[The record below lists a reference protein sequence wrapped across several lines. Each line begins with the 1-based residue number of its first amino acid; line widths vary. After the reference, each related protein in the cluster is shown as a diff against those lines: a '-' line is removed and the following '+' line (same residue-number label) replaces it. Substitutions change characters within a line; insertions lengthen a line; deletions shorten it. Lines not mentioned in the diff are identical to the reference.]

1 MMSEGD
7 AIIERMYECMD
18 LFSEA
23 TNAWFKHAFNA
34 PTEAQ
39 RLAWPAIRSGE
50 NVLVVAP
57 TGSGKTLCAFLS
69 AIDRLMTKEG
79 DDLLRTSGG
88 GDGTA
93 ESDCNAKKRK
103 PVRGVKVLYISPLK
117 ALGVDVAKNL
127 QAPLAGIAGQCEAMG
142 LPSPKVSVGIR
153 SGDTTPQ
160 ERRRIVSHPPDILVT
175 TPESLFLL
183 LTSKARRI
191 LSAVDTVIVDEVH
204 AIAGSKRGAHL
215 ALSLERLESLAGR
228 SVQRIGLSATV
239 EPPAEAARF
248 LGGIRPVRVI
258 RPESHPDMDLK
269 VVEPLS
275 AMRDPVSDDAGR
287 RAGAVKLPNRHTT
300 HISGVSP
307 AMEALAERKG
317 LTSGGGNEH
326 TSRVSTGGSVWPA
339 IERSVLDEVLKHHT
353 TLVFVNS
360 RGLAEK
366 LTARLNDLYAQ
377 LRTSRKTGSETAVKA
392 DAGRDALSDRRLG
405 RTDLSVSDNASQPE
419 STASDSTQP
428 YPDLGSPEGREG
440 FAKHYDSVVGSTTML
455 VSSHADADAIAM
467 AHHGSVSKDRR
478 KQIEEQLKRGQ
489 LRCVVA
495 TSSLELG
502 IDMGSVD
509 LVIQIAPPL
518 SVSSG
523 LQRVGRADHKVGGVS
538 HALFYPITREQIIG
552 TAAGIECMRSGDI
565 ETLTIPCTPLDVLAQ
580 QTVAAAAM
588 DDLKPD
594 DWYVTVRK
602 AAPFEDLDRTMFD
615 AVMGMM
621 TGAYN
626 GEDFSAFRPPLQYNE
641 EAGLISAR
649 PGAQRLAVTSGGT
662 IPDRGTYTVVLPEE
676 GSGPGPRKVGELDE
690 EMVYESRVGD
700 VITLGTSTWQIQEI
714 TRDRVVVVPAP
725 GRTARLPFWHGEGDG
740 RDAAFGRSQGR
751 FIRDMAQGLRAEVS
765 DGIAGDKTS
774 RFDTTTIAR
783 LRRDGLDDNA
793 IGNLADLL
801 AEQRAAT
808 GTIPND
814 RELVVERC
822 QDEEGDWRVIV
833 HSPYGRRV
841 HEPWAMAITT
851 RIKQRYG
858 FDGQVYAADDGII
871 IRLPDGDGNL
881 PIRELLLFDTEELQ
895 RIIETQVGESVL
907 YAARFRECAARSL
920 FLPRANPGRRV
931 PLWQQR
937 LRAAQLLNAA
947 RTRKN
952 FPLLLETARE
962 CLQDVYDLPALK
974 HVMSGL
980 RSGVISLS
988 ETVTETPSPFAE
1000 NMLFGYVGAVMYQ
1013 YDVPQAERSTQ
1024 LLSMDPEV
1032 LERLLGA
1039 TDMASL
1045 LDADVIAQVGKE
1057 LAGRT
1062 FWNDLDETDIAGRV
1076 ARYVKTHGPFTADQM
1091 IAELGLDAVQGVRML
1106 DELHAKGELL
1116 KGHFVDDAAGAD
1128 ANGSDDS
1135 ASERS
1140 PRQTPQQWLH
1150 KDVFRRIR
1158 ALSLA
1163 KARKAIKPVEPAV
1176 YQAFLLDR
1184 QGVGP
1189 VGGARYESVDGL
1201 MRVIE
1206 QLEGIYLNASVWE
1219 SSVFPARV
1227 RDYQPSMLDELL
1239 ASGDVV
1245 WVGSKINGSNAKEAG
1260 GIAFHPADSRLLT
1273 KPGEQSQNN
1282 AYSAG
1287 TMTVPETILAVLSN
1301 GGAFHARQLSTAAK
1315 AIWQE
1320 HAEVNVNP
1328 ETGEIILPAWGESQ
1342 FEEALWSLVWQ
1353 GKVTN
1358 SSFAPVRALTQ
1369 GTVSV
1374 RAPRTAAR
1382 RRVRIHASTPAT
1394 LGGLWSAVDSSRTSP
1409 MAIPDQ
1415 ADDTAGKPTAGIE
1428 EYDIALIESLLDR
1441 YGVIAAPLIDKE
1453 QVAGGFSGLYPVLK
1467 RMEEHGNLVRGMFV
1481 KGFGAVQFAGRDTV
1495 DALRGDDEARSQ
1507 SCVALDVTDPA
1518 NLTGSAI
1525 TWPEQHH
1532 MKPARRAESV
1542 IVLDHGMPVL
1552 FAVPKSH
1559 RIVSF
1564 TDDERILQPACTE
1577 LAYALQHQSKGSVSF
1592 AEMNGESLKERNEY
1606 RRLLH
1611 AAGFVDSPQGMKLY
1625 G

>member
-39 RLAWPAIRSGE
+39 RLAWPAICSGE

-248 LGGIRPVRVI
+248 LGGTRPVRVI

-300 HISGVSP
+300 HISGVGP

-317 LTSGGGNEH
+317 LTSVGGDEH

-552 TAAGIECMRSGDI
+552 TAASIECMRSGDI

-641 EAGLISAR
+641 EAGPAEAPYPTEEPTPWCFPKKAPDRAHAKWGSWMRKWCTNPGLETSSPSAHR
-649 PGAQRLAVTSGGT
+649 PGRSRKSPGTVWWWFLLQGVPPDCRSGMAKATGGT
-662 IPDRGTYTVVLPEE
+662 RHSD
-676 GSGPGPRKVGELDE
+676 GPKADSYAIWRKD
-690 EMVYESRVGD
+690 YARKS
-700 VITLGTSTWQIQEI
+700 
-714 TRDRVVVVPAP
+714 
-725 GRTARLPFWHGEGDG
+725 RTA
-740 RDAAFGRSQGR
+740 SQETR
-751 FIRDMAQGLRAEVS
+751 PADSTRQQSHVYVVTDW
-765 DGIAGDKTS
+765 
-774 RFDTTTIAR
+774 TTTPS
-783 LRRDGLDDNA
+783 A
-793 IGNLADLL
+793 ILPTCL
-801 AEQRAAT
+801 
-808 GTIPND
+808 PNSAPP
-814 RELVVERC
+814 RERF
-822 QDEEGDWRVIV
+822 
-833 HSPYGRRV
+833 P
-841 HEPWAMAITT
+841 TT
-851 RIKQRYG
+851 
-858 FDGQVYAADDGII
+858 V
-871 IRLPDGDGNL
+871 
-881 PIRELLLFDTEELQ
+881 
-895 RIIETQVGESVL
+895 SW
-907 YAARFRECAARSL
+907 SS
-920 FLPRANPGRRV
+920 
-931 PLWQQR
+931 
-937 LRAAQLLNAA
+937 NAA
-947 RTRKN
+947 RMK
-952 FPLLLETARE
+952 
-962 CLQDVYDLPALK
+962 
-974 HVMSGL
+974 
-980 RSGVISLS
+980 
-988 ETVTETPSPFAE
+988 
-1000 NMLFGYVGAVMYQ
+1000 
-1013 YDVPQAERSTQ
+1013 
-1024 LLSMDPEV
+1024 
-1032 LERLLGA
+1032 
-1039 TDMASL
+1039 
-1045 LDADVIAQVGKE
+1045 
-1057 LAGRT
+1057 
-1062 FWNDLDETDIAGRV
+1062 
-1076 ARYVKTHGPFTADQM
+1076 
-1091 IAELGLDAVQGVRML
+1091 
-1106 DELHAKGELL
+1106 
-1116 KGHFVDDAAGAD
+1116 
-1128 ANGSDDS
+1128 
-1135 ASERS
+1135 
-1140 PRQTPQQWLH
+1140 
-1150 KDVFRRIR
+1150 
-1158 ALSLA
+1158 
-1163 KARKAIKPVEPAV
+1163 KAI
-1176 YQAFLLDR
+1176 
-1184 QGVGP
+1184 GV
-1189 VGGARYESVDGL
+1189 
-1201 MRVIE
+1201 
-1206 QLEGIYLNASVWE
+1206 
-1219 SSVFPARV
+1219 
-1227 RDYQPSMLDELL
+1227 
-1239 ASGDVV
+1239 
-1245 WVGSKINGSNAKEAG
+1245 
-1260 GIAFHPADSRLLT
+1260 
-1273 KPGEQSQNN
+1273 
-1282 AYSAG
+1282 
-1287 TMTVPETILAVLSN
+1287 
-1301 GGAFHARQLSTAAK
+1301 
-1315 AIWQE
+1315 
-1320 HAEVNVNP
+1320 
-1328 ETGEIILPAWGESQ
+1328 
-1342 FEEALWSLVWQ
+1342 
-1353 GKVTN
+1353 
-1358 SSFAPVRALTQ
+1358 
-1369 GTVSV
+1369 
-1374 RAPRTAAR
+1374 
-1382 RRVRIHASTPAT
+1382 
-1394 LGGLWSAVDSSRTSP
+1394 
-1409 MAIPDQ
+1409 
-1415 ADDTAGKPTAGIE
+1415 
-1428 EYDIALIESLLDR
+1428 
-1441 YGVIAAPLIDKE
+1441 
-1453 QVAGGFSGLYPVLK
+1453 
-1467 RMEEHGNLVRGMFV
+1467 
-1481 KGFGAVQFAGRDTV
+1481 
-1495 DALRGDDEARSQ
+1495 
-1507 SCVALDVTDPA
+1507 
-1518 NLTGSAI
+1518 
-1525 TWPEQHH
+1525 
-1532 MKPARRAESV
+1532 
-1542 IVLDHGMPVL
+1542 
-1552 FAVPKSH
+1552 
-1559 RIVSF
+1559 
-1564 TDDERILQPACTE
+1564 
-1577 LAYALQHQSKGSVSF
+1577 
-1592 AEMNGESLKERNEY
+1592 
-1606 RRLLH
+1606 
-1611 AAGFVDSPQGMKLY
+1611 
-1625 G
+1625 

>member
-1 MMSEGD
+1 MSEGD
-7 AIIERMYECMD
+7 AIIERMYECLD

-23 TNAWFKHAFNA
+23 TRTWFRHAFDH

-39 RLAWPAIRSGE
+39 RQAWPAIQAGE

-69 AIDRLMTKEG
+69 AIDRLMSGKERQPAQSS
-79 DDLLRTSGG
+79 DSKSG
-88 GDGTA
+88 
-93 ESDCNAKKRK
+93 K
-103 PVRGVKVLYISPLK
+103 PADGVKVLYISSLK
-117 ALGVDVAKNL
+117 ALGADVAKNL
-127 QAPLAGIAGQCEAMG
+127 QAPLDGISKQCETMG
-142 LPSPKVSVGIR
+142 IPAPNVSVAMR
-153 SGDTTPQ
+153 SGDTTTQ

-175 TPESLFLL
+175 TPESLFLM
-183 LTSKARRI
+183 LTSQARRI
-191 LSAVDTVIVDEVH
+191 LSTVETVIVDEIH
-204 AIAGSKRGAHL
+204 AVAGTKRGAHL
-215 ALSLERLESLAGR
+215 ALSLERLDELTEKPA
-228 SVQRIGLSATV
+228 QRIGLSATV
-239 EPPAEAARF
+239 NPVEEVARF
-248 LGGIRPVRVI
+248 LGGSKPVRIV
-258 RPESHPDMDLK
+258 RPQSRPDMEIK
-269 VVEPLS
+269 VVEPLADMLDTS
-275 AMRDPVSDDAGR
+275 A
-287 RAGAVKLPNRHTT
+287 
-300 HISGVSP
+300 
-307 AMEALAERKG
+307 
-317 LTSGGGNEH
+317 
-326 TSRVSTGGSVWPA
+326 TGGSVWPA

-552 TAAGIECMRSGDI
+552 TAASIECMRSGDI

-1076 ARYVKTHGPFTADQM
+1076 ARYAKTHGPFTADQM

-1287 TMTVPETILAVLSN
+1287 TMTVPETILAALSN

-1374 RAPRTAAR
+1374 RAPRTATR

-1415 ADDTAGKPTAGIE
+1415 TDDTAGKPTAGIE

-1481 KGFGAVQFAGRDTV
+1481 KGFGAAQFAGRDTV
-1495 DALRGDDEARSQ
+1495 DALRDDEARSQ

-1611 AAGFVDSPQGMKLY
+1611 VAGFVDSPQGMKLY

>member
-248 LGGIRPVRVI
+248 LGGTRPVRVI

-287 RAGAVKLPNRHTT
+287 RTGAVKLPNRHTT

-307 AMEALAERKG
+307 AMETLAERKG
-317 LTSGGGNEH
+317 LTSVGGDEH

-552 TAAGIECMRSGDI
+552 TAASIECMRSGDI
-565 ETLTIPCTPLDVLAQ
+565 ETLTIPCNPLDVLAQ

-858 FDGQVYAADDGII
+858 FDGQVYAADDGIMPQTEEH
-871 IRLPDGDGNL
+871 LAVL
-881 PIRELLLFDTEELQ
+881 ELLAIPTCVVALTKCDL
-895 RIIETQVGESVL
+895 VDGEWAAFMADEVRGRL
-907 YAARFRECAARSL
+907 AATPYANADV
-920 FLPRANPGRRV
+920 V
-931 PLWQQR
+931 PVSSRTGAGLDE
-937 LRAAQLLNAA
+937 LRAAVQKAAHATARRATSSTLRLPVDRSFTIKGAGTVITGTLWSGIAAAGDEVEIMPAGTRTRIRSGKPVDAAAAGHRTALNLNAVSTEQVRPGDFLCTPGSVVPTDHFDVDLTYLGTPGNDKPLESGSRVHVA
-947 RTRKN
+947 HGTKERIGRVLLMDGLPSIAPGQKATAQIRTEEDLPVSYGDRFVIRSYSPVHVVGGGVVLRAHPRRTTTINEGDKA
-952 FPLLLETARE
+952 LLEA
-962 CLQDVYDLPALK
+962 
-974 HVMSGL
+974 L
-980 RSGVISLS
+980 RSGDEAAAVQAA
-988 ETVTETPSPFAE
+988 FA
-1000 NMLFGYVGAVMYQ
+1000 
-1013 YDVPQAERSTQ
+1013 QAEY
-1024 LLSMDPEV
+1024 PVNAGE
-1032 LERLLGA
+1032 
-1039 TDMASL
+1039 
-1045 LDADVIAQVGKE
+1045 IAQATGLSAARAAKE
-1057 LAGRT
+1057 LAALVEAHNAQRISTGNT
-1062 FWNDLDETDIAGRV
+1062 S
-1076 ARYVKTHGPFTADQM
+1076 
-1091 IAELGLDAVQGVRML
+1091 AELFTTKRQLQKLSKAI
-1106 DELHAKGELL
+1106 ENALL
-1116 KGHFVDDAAGAD
+1116 KFHAA
-1128 ANGSDDS
+1128 N
-1135 ASERS
+1135 
-1140 PRQTPQQWLH
+1140 
-1150 KDVFRRIR
+1150 
-1158 ALSLA
+1158 
-1163 KARKAIKPVEPAV
+1163 PA
-1176 YQAFLLDR
+1176 AT
-1184 QGVGP
+1184 
-1189 VGGARYESVDGL
+1189 
-1201 MRVIE
+1201 
-1206 QLEGIYLNASVWE
+1206 
-1219 SSVFPARV
+1219 
-1227 RDYQPSMLDELL
+1227 
-1239 ASGDVV
+1239 
-1245 WVGSKINGSNAKEAG
+1245 
-1260 GIAFHPADSRLLT
+1260 GIA
-1273 KPGEQSQNN
+1273 K
-1282 AYSAG
+1282 
-1287 TMTVPETILAVLSN
+1287 
-1301 GGAFHARQLSTAAK
+1301 
-1315 AIWQE
+1315 
-1320 HAEVNVNP
+1320 
-1328 ETGEIILPAWGESQ
+1328 
-1342 FEEALWSLVWQ
+1342 
-1353 GKVTN
+1353 
-1358 SSFAPVRALTQ
+1358 
-1369 GTVSV
+1369 
-1374 RAPRTAAR
+1374 
-1382 RRVRIHASTPAT
+1382 
-1394 LGGLWSAVDSSRTSP
+1394 
-1409 MAIPDQ
+1409 
-1415 ADDTAGKPTAGIE
+1415 
-1428 EYDIALIESLLDR
+1428 
-1441 YGVIAAPLIDKE
+1441 
-1453 QVAGGFSGLYPVLK
+1453 
-1467 RMEEHGNLVRGMFV
+1467 
-1481 KGFGAVQFAGRDTV
+1481 
-1495 DALRGDDEARSQ
+1495 DALRQSVMPKASAEAFAAVLASAQASGQAVMCDGLLSQ
-1507 SCVALDVTDPA
+1507 
-1518 NLTGSAI
+1518 
-1525 TWPEQHH
+1525 E
-1532 MKPARRAESV
+1532 
-1542 IVLDHGMPVL
+1542 
-1552 FAVPKSH
+1552 
-1559 RIVSF
+1559 
-1564 TDDERILQPACTE
+1564 
-1577 LAYALQHQSKGSVSF
+1577 AYHL
-1592 AEMNGESLKERNEY
+1592 E
-1606 RRLLH
+1606 
-1611 AAGFVDSPQGMKLY
+1611 
-1625 G
+1625 